1 MNVGIGYCKSS
12 DTGRCQREPR
22 TRSCKHADIRAQ
34 VRLDGA
40 SPTTEAELAVI
51 SESIEIKVLIVDFLI
66 FPVEA
71 DRLDRFVEL

>member
-1 MNVGIGYCKSS
+1 MSPASNPVNQCAMDRWSPIAH
-12 DTGRCQREPR
+12 RPRFRE
-22 TRSCKHADIRAQ
+22 AVIRAQ

-66 FPVEA
+66 FSV
-71 DRLDRFVEL
+71 DSDFLDRFVEL